1 MDRPKIK
8 RMTPV
13 LSTDIRFITRFQP
26 MFLLGAVLASALIAA
41 ARLYCLHRIVPAVS
55 PKHRHA
61 AVVRSPVVIDVRVCH
76 HPLADPCDCKQRRG
90 AYVTEKD
97 LYLYQHPDR
106 HEAWLCA
113 EVADETELA
122 DEALVVTSIIVGE
135 RPSGPPSGAVWE
147 ERDGEVWVLKQEFRN
162 QIDRAVTGVDVLYG
176 ADAVDPRPQWN
187 LLQVPL
193 QLDAPPE
200 IPAARLSFRRGRVKP
215 KLDAQVLR
223 IPENGKYRIIQISDL
238 HMIAGSGVCKDAMD
252 AHGVYLRPVAADPR
266 TVGFI
271 DEVLERWK
279 PKLVI
284 LTGDQVDH
292 DVHDTQTALFKAVA
306 PMEARGI
313 PYATVFG
320 NHDSEGT
327 RALSREFCPV
337 GHPNNKL

>member
-1 MDRPKIK
+1 
-8 RMTPV
+8 
-13 LSTDIRFITRFQP
+13 

-106 HEAWLCA
+106 QEAWLCP

-200 IPAARLSFRRGRVKP
+200 IPAARLSFRRGRIKP

-271 DEVLERWK
+271 DKVLERWK